1 MPTVTYTGPWYS
13 RPSRD
18 VTMPEWVRGRS
29 VEVSQAWL
37 DEWRHTLGDGY
48 RIDGDDGGSDGI
60 PDENWNRPEI
70 VEWLSSQ
77 GVDLGIGYKTKST
90 LLGMVDGVLN
100 PAPVVEPVV
109 EETVEEEIVV
119 EEPVVEEPV
128 VEETVEIDDTTD
140 EE

>member
-13 RPSRD
+13 RTSRD

-29 VEVSQAWL
+29 VEVSQTWL

-70 VEWLSSQ
+70 VEWLSNQ

-109 EETVEEEIVV
+109 EEI
-119 EEPVVEEPV
+119 
-128 VEETVEIDDTTD
+128 VEETVEELVEEPAEEIVEIDDATN